1 MKEAKPKHPGRSS
14 SERGEAEGKRE
25 GEFKSGKSVKVLFRA
40 FIAPAAAR
48 CVPVVVKGVGSVS
61 AVVTLTGKI
70 FSLDIPS

>member
-1 MKEAKPKHPGRSS
+1 MYVRRRRRRKQRAGGRRGRSES
-14 SERGEAEGKRE
+14 RSD
-25 GEFKSGKSVKVLFRA
+25 FKSGKSVKVLFRA